1 MVGGTPL
8 IPPFEGVFCAG
19 IVVVMFT
26 DIAGCVGGSN
36 GKGPCKDTM
45 GSRVAANASLSGPS
59 IATGWSLSTG
69 MAVFGPQVS
78 T

>member
-8 IPPFEGVFCAG
+8 IPPFEGVFCAS

-59 IATGWSLSTG
+59 FATGWSSSTG
-69 MAVFGPQVS
+69 MAVFSPQVS